1 MWSFEY
7 DTGTCNRENQWYADG
22 DSKVSL
28 HKDSEHPT
36 HFDFTINEVN
46 HLGHD
51 AGTAGTHW
59 YLTINKDLGNGRS
72 RKFFG
77 INIHVDD
84 WLKLFT
90 REMDRVR
97 QGLEP
102 TRYMAVRAKSNYWV
116 EPHLCNPVIDSSLY
130 PASQKANQKKMVA

>member
-1 MWSFEY
+1 MWSI
-7 DTGTCNRENQWYADG
+7 DTDTNGNNTYNYTQ
-22 DSKVSL
+22 
-28 HKDSEHPT
+28 KDHPN
-36 HFDFTINEVN
+36 FVEFTIDEVT
-46 HLGHD
+46 HAGHD

-59 YLTINKDLGNGRS
+59 YLTINKDLGKGRS

-77 INIHVDD
+77 INIHVGD

-102 TRYMAVRAKSNYWV
+102 TRYVAVRAKSNYWV
-116 EPHLCNPVIDSSLY
+116 EPHLCNPVIDSSQY
-130 PASQKANQKKMVA
+130 EASQKANQKRMVA

>member
-7 DTGTCNRENQWYADG
+7 DTNTSRDESQWYANG
-22 DSKVSL
+22 DNSVSFY
-28 HKDSEHPT
+28 KDSEHPT
-36 HFDFTINEVN
+36 HFDFTINDVT

-77 INIHVDD
+77 INIHVND

-102 TRYMAVRAKSNYWV
+102 TRYVAVRAK
-116 EPHLCNPVIDSSLY
+116 
-130 PASQKANQKKMVA
+130 

>member
-7 DTGTCNRENQWYADG
+7 DTGTSNRDMYYYSDG
-22 DSKVSL
+22 DNSVSFY
-28 HKDSEHPT
+28 KESEHPT
-36 HFDFTINEVN
+36 HFDFTFDEVTR
-46 HLGHD
+46 LGHD

-59 YLTINKDLGNGRS
+59 YLAIEKDLGNGRS

-77 INIHVDD
+77 INIHVEN

-102 TRYMAVRAKSNYWV
+102 TRYVAVRAKSNYWV
-116 EPHLCNPVIDSSLY
+116 EPKMCNPVIDSSLY
-130 PASQKANQKKMVA
+130 PASQKVNQKKMVA

>member
-1 MWSFEY
+1 MWSIEY
-7 DTGTCNRENQWYADG
+7 DTNTNRNESQWYADG
-22 DSKVSL
+22 DNSVSYY
-28 HKDSEHPT
+28 KDLEHPT
-36 HFDFTINEVN
+36 HFDFTINDVT

-59 YLTINKDLGNGRS
+59 YLSITKDLGNGRS
-72 RKFFG
+72 RQFFG
-77 INIHVDD
+77 INIHVSD

-97 QGLEP
+97 QGVEP

-116 EPHLCNPVIDSSLY
+116 ETHLCNPVIDSSLY

>member
-7 DTGTCNRENQWYADG
+7 DTNTSRNESQWYADG
-22 DSKVSL
+22 DNSVSYY
-28 HKDSEHPT
+28 KDLEHPT
-36 HFDFTINEVN
+36 HFDFTINEDN

-59 YLTINKDLGNGRS
+59 YLSITKDLGNGRS
-72 RKFFG
+72 RQFFG
-77 INIHVDD
+77 INIHVSD

>member
-7 DTGTCNRENQWYADG
+7 DTNTSRDDSLWYADG
-22 DSKVSL
+22 NNQVSFY
-28 HKDSEHPT
+28 KESEHPT
-36 HFDFTINEVN
+36 HFDFTINDVT

-102 TRYMAVRAKSNYWV
+102 TRYVAVRAKSNYWV

>member
-7 DTGTCNRENQWYADG
+7 DTNTSRDESQWYANG
-22 DSKVSL
+22 DNSVSFY
-28 HKDSEHPT
+28 KDSEHPT
-36 HFDFTINEVN
+36 HFDFTINDIT

-59 YLTINKDLGNGRS
+59 YLTINKDFGNGRS

-77 INIHVDD
+77 INIHVDT
-84 WLKLFT
+84 WLRLFK
-90 REMDRVR
+90 REMDRVI
-97 QGLEP
+97 QGLDP
-102 TRYMAVRAKSNYWV
+102 TRYVAVRAKSNYWV
-116 EPHLCNPVIDSSLY
+116 EPTLCNPVIDSSQY

>member
-7 DTGTCNRENQWYADG
+7 DTGTSNRDMYYFSDG
-22 DSKVSL
+22 DNSVSFY
-28 HKDSEHPT
+28 KESEHPT
-36 HFDFTINEVN
+36 HFDFTFDEVVR
-46 HLGHD
+46 LGHD

-59 YLTINKDLGNGRS
+59 YLAIEKDLCNGRS

-77 INIHVDD
+77 INIHVEN

-90 REMDRVR
+90 REMDRAR

-102 TRYMAVRAKSNYWV
+102 TRYVAMRAKSNYWV
-116 EPHLCNPVIDSSLY
+116 EPKLCNPVIDSSLY

>member
-7 DTGTCNRENQWYADG
+7 DTGTSNPNSYYYADG
-22 DSKVSL
+22 DNEVSYY
-28 HKDSEHPT
+28 KESEHPT
-36 HFDFTINEVN
+36 HFDFTFDEVVR
-46 HLGHD
+46 LGHD

-59 YLTINKDLGNGRS
+59 YIAIEKDLGNGRS

-77 INIHVDD
+77 INIHIES

-90 REMDRVR
+90 REMDRAR

-102 TRYMAVRAKSNYWV
+102 TRYVAVRAKSHYWV
-116 EPHLCNPVIDSSLY
+116 EPKLCNPVIDSSKY
-130 PASQKANQKKMVA
+130 SATQKVNQKKMVA

>member
-7 DTGTCNRENQWYADG
+7 DTDTSNRGNQWYSDG
-22 DSKVSL
+22 NNSVSFY
-28 HKDSEHPT
+28 KDSEPPT
-36 HFDFTINEVN
+36 HFDFTFDEVTR
-46 HLGHD
+46 LGHD

-59 YLTINKDLGNGRS
+59 YLAIEKDLGNGRS

-77 INIHVDD
+77 INIHVEQ
-84 WLKLFT
+84 WLTLFT
-90 REMDRVR
+90 REMDRAR

-102 TRYMAVRAKSNYWV
+102 TRYVAVRAKSNYWV
-116 EPHLCNPVIDSSLY
+116 EPKMCNPVIDSSLY